1 MKSEFNDMLKAYV
14 ELEGEVREYIS
25 GLFSGTC
32 ALCTSTCCTP
42 YICEESL
49 ASAFLKYVH
58 SVYKPEVSFCD
69 RYGWLTE
76 RGCALKCGRPP
87 VCYGFFCDDILDS
100 LSARERGIIRV
111 LGRIISWVG
120 EKAYAGKHIV
130 EIMDSEDLNR
140 INLEKMVSRLKVGKL
155 ALDGVKEAFGGDP
168 IGDNQLAAMQQINP
182 GFITNR

>member
-42 YICEESL
+42 DICEESL
-49 ASAFLKYVH
+49 DSAFLKSVR
-58 SVYKPEVSFCD
+58 SVYEPDAIFCD

-87 VCYGFFCDDILDS
+87 VCYGFFCNEIVDS
-100 LSARERGIIRV
+100 LSERERDIIRV

-120 EKAYAGKHIV
+120 EKAYGGKHIV
-130 EIMDSEDLNR
+130 EIMDSEDLKKL
-140 INLEKMVSRLKVGKL
+140 NLERILKRIKVGHT
-155 ALDGVKEAFGGDP
+155 ALNGVEISLQNITVEKE
-168 IGDNQLAAMQQINP
+168 QLDAMHQVSAYVVI
-182 GFITNR
+182 

>member
-1 MKSEFNDMLKAYV
+1 MLKAYV

-42 YICEESL
+42 DICEESL
-49 ASAFLKYVH
+49 DSAFLKSVR
-58 SVYKPEVSFCD
+58 SVYEPDAIFCD

-87 VCYGFFCDDILDS
+87 VCYGFFCNEIVDS
-100 LSARERGIIRV
+100 LSERERDIIRV

-120 EKAYAGKHIV
+120 EKAYGGKHIV
-130 EIMDSEDLNR
+130 EIMDSEDLKKL
-140 INLEKMVSRLKVGKL
+140 NLERILKRIKVGHT
-155 ALDGVKEAFGGDP
+155 ALNGVEISLQNITVEKE
-168 IGDNQLAAMQQINP
+168 QLDAMHQVSAYVVI
-182 GFITNR
+182 